1 MSKKLEQSLDA
12 RIKLLNKIG
21 TSLSRETNKE
31 KVLEK
36 IVEGAMY
43 LTNADGGSLYLLK
56 GKEAQFS
63 IVKNKS
69 LRLNIRNAETLGDKF
84 LPISLYHKGGKPNYN
99 NVIAASLLE
108 NKTINIKNAYR
119 NTKYDLAGTK
129 AFDKKT
135 NYHSQAFL
143 TVPLID
149 HDGVILGG
157 FQLINPI
164 NPRTKKV
171 TFFSPSDQ
179 KIVESL
185 ASQVSII
192 LTQKKLLQ
200 EQKELFEAMIK
211 LIAKA
216 IDEKSIYT
224 GGHCQRVPV
233 ISLMLADAA
242 EQEKEGP
249 LKKFSLTDEEREELR
264 IASWMHDCGKL
275 STPEAVMD
283 KATKLQKIFDRI
295 ALVEARYEILL
306 RDLQIQ
312 HMQKKIDPNEYQK
325 KQKQLKEELE
335 LIKRSNIGGETM
347 TPEDLQRLKS
357 IATSYR
363 WQNEMGQPQPWLD
376 DEELQDLSILRG
388 TLNDAERQTISN
400 HVSVTLKM
408 LDVLPWPK
416 YLKNLPEIAGSHH
429 EKVNGTGYPRHL
441 TGKQMSVQ
449 ARIIAIADVFEALTA
464 ADRPYKKAKPL
475 SEVLKIMYAMK
486 KDGHIDPDL
495 FNVFIRSKIY
505 LTYAKKFLPKTQLD
519 AVDEAALLRS

>member
-1 MSKKLEQSLDA
+1 MSKKLEQSLDK
-12 RIKLLNKIG
+12 RIKLLNEIG
-21 TSLSRETNKE
+21 VSLSRETNKE

-56 GKEAQFS
+56 GQQAQFS

-69 LRLNIRNAETLGDKF
+69 LGVNIRGAENLTDIF
-84 LPISLYHKGGKPNYN
+84 MPIPLYHKKGKPNYS

-108 NKTINIKNAYR
+108 NKTINIRNAYR
-119 NTKYDLAGTK
+119 NTKYDLSGTK

-135 NYHSQAFL
+135 NYHSRAFL

-171 TFFSPSDQ
+171 TFFSLSDQ

-185 ASQVSII
+185 ASQVAII

-200 EQKELFEAMIK
+200 EQKELFEAVVQ
-211 LIAKA
+211 LIAKT

-224 GGHCQRVPV
+224 SGHCRRVPL
-233 ISLMLADAA
+233 ITLMLADAA
-242 EQEKEGP
+242 EQMKQGP
-249 LKKFSLTDEEREELR
+249 LKKFSLTDEQREELR
-264 IASWMHDCGKL
+264 IAAWMHDCGKL

-295 ALVEARYEILL
+295 ALLEARYEILR
-306 RDLQIQ
+306 RDLHIQYLQKQIDQ
-312 HMQKKIDPNEYQK
+312 NEYQK
-325 KQKQLKEELE
+325 KQERLKEELD
-335 LIKRSNIGGETM
+335 LIKQSNIGGEAM

-363 WQNEMGQPQPWLD
+363 WQDAAEQSQPWIS
-376 DEELQDLSILRG
+376 DEELQNLSILRG
-388 TLNDAERQTISN
+388 TLNDQERQIISN

-408 LDVLPWPK
+408 LAVLPWPK

-429 EKVNGTGYPRHL
+429 EKVNGTGYPRRL

-449 ARIIAIADVFEALTA
+449 AKIIAIADVFEALTA

-475 SEVLKIMYAMK
+475 SEVMKIMYAMK
-486 KDGHIDPDL
+486 KEGHIDPDL
-495 FNVFIRSKIY
+495 FDVFIRSKIY
-505 LTYAKKFLPKTQLD
+505 LTYAKEFLPKEQIN
-519 AVDEAALLRS
+519 AVDEAAILS